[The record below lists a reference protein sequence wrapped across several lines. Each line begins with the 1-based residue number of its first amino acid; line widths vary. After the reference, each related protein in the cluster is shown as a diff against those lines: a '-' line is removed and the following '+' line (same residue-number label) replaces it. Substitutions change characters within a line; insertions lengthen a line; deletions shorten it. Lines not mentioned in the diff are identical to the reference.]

1 MIFGHTQKLAHT
13 SAMPEAIIFEVQN
26 WSFRLRGESLVCRPS
41 WTTLLG
47 RLLFSAIFIGIS
59 GWMVYSQGWPEL
71 SAQKSQP
78 TNPASFENAEIKK
91 QTTEIKN
98 LLRSQMTEEEY
109 KEFEQELKAKE
120 AESQQQ
126 HRTNAQKRNQMAQG
140 IQLAYA
146 GLIGV
151 LAFSG
156 ILAPLSTIWQV
167 ITIRR
172 DPFGG
177 VRFRKTGL
185 IPLTQTTVLQT
196 VSQLSV
202 LNEEYFSRTEDGIY
216 QEWRWKVQVYGTDD
230 QVSTMV
236 EFQTLTESEAPA
248 MVKYLPERVKLFTKA
263 MEALTG
269 IQSTP
274 PARVQVTHTTPG
286 LFGDKVHSKASSD

>member
-1 MIFGHTQKLAHT
+1 
-13 SAMPEAIIFEVQN
+13 
-26 WSFRLRGESLVCRPS
+26 
-41 WTTLLG
+41 
-47 RLLFSAIFIGIS
+47 
-59 GWMVYSQGWPEL
+59 MVYSQGWPEL